1 MNKKICF
8 LPALLLMLL
17 SFASCSQTSEV
28 TQYDNWQPRN
38 QAVLDSLQKVV
49 DSKSNPNLFV
59 ITPMSNQK
67 LKIYAEKVDGYVATG
82 ERPLDTDTVQ
92 VYYRGKLINGELFDQ
107 DFSGTNPDPNF
118 DIPAKYPVYSE
129 VAAYHIITGWT
140 EVLRLMKKGERWVV
154 YIPYQLAYGTAGSGA
169 ILGYSTLI
177 FDMNLYN
184 YWSPKRK

>member
-38 QAVLDSLQKVV
+38 QAVLDSLQNVI
-49 DSKSNPNLFV
+49 DSKTDLNLFV
-59 ITPMSNQK
+59 VTPMSNQK
-67 LKIYAEKVDGYVATG
+67 LKIYAKKVDGYVATG

-107 DFSGTNPDPNF
+107 DFTGTNPDPNF
-118 DIPAKYPVYSE
+118 DIPYKTAVDNP
-129 VAAYHIITGWT
+129 AIITGWT

-154 YIPYQLAYGTAGSGA
+154 YIPYQLGFGSAGKDA
-169 ILGYSTLI
+169 VLGYSTVI
-177 FDMNLYN
+177 FDMNLSD